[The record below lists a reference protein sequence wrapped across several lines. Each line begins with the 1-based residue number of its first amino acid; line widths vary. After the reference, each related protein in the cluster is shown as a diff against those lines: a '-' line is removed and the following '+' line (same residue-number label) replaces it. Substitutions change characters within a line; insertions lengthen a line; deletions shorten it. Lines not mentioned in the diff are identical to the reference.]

1 MKIFVKRENWD
12 GGRWFDF
19 PATEEA
25 VEGLIKELA
34 GIHPSVM
41 IPFAGE
47 IDCGD
52 EGLSEQLT
60 ACLRGETL
68 FYENNL
74 EWWNRLAEKVD
85 RMSGY
90 EQGLFQSLLILKH
103 PDSMET
109 VSRILE
115 SMAEYELNPGIRT
128 WEDLGRYVVKKENM
142 AIPEEIAA
150 FINFNT
156 IGITNDGKYGMLTK
170 EGLVRR
176 KTPEVKPQPEKR
188 RTDFIAADEPVF
200 EIKLKKANR
209 PYETV
214 RFFLPATD
222 EEMERVR
229 QEAGEGSLEEITE
242 MEVSNKV
249 SDLYDYLPPGCTIGE
264 LNRVAKEVQALAGNR
279 EVLCG
284 TLLAALEAELP
295 ETMEAAVRI
304 IRSYEDYDILPLF
317 SLDPENYARY
327 RLSQREVPIQKGMM
341 EYINFEELGNRYLKE
356 DRPVETG
363 HGVIMNRIKP
373 FQTARK
379 EIRTFRWYSPLT
391 IACYNGKAG
400 AFLPQ
405 VLPGPE
411 AVALEERIRTEI
423 RNSLAGYGSPC
434 LAESL
439 SNQLLARKTVSMI
452 PDVEEYGGNLW
463 GVVHVTTEG
472 ELTENE
478 YHGLMKEWKE
488 IMSECWGRYLLE
500 KSITING
507 YDTFVGFWDEEN
519 GPELFIKTEEELK
532 SSSAAMEMKI

>member
-12 GGRWFDF
+12 GGRWFAL

-25 VEGLIKELA
+25 VEGLTKELA

-41 IPFAGE
+41 LPFAGE
-47 IDCGD
+47 IDCGN
-52 EGLSEQLT
+52 EELSAQLT

-109 VSRILE
+109 VSRTLE
-115 SMAEYELNPGIRT
+115 SMAEYELNPEIRT

-156 IGITNDGKYGMLTK
+156 IGITNDGKYGMLTR

-188 RTDFIAADEPVF
+188 YADFIAADEPVF

-209 PYETV
+209 PYEAV
-214 RFFLPATD
+214 RFFLPAAAW
-222 EEMERVR
+222 EMERVR
-229 QEAGEGSLEEITE
+229 RESGRDCPEQIKE
-242 MEVSNKV
+242 MEVSSKV
-249 SDLYDYLPPGCTIGE
+249 SDLYDYLPPGCTLGE
-264 LNRVAKEVQALAGNR
+264 LNWAAKEVQALAGNR
-279 EVLCG
+279 EVLCK

-304 IRSYEDYDILPLF
+304 IRSYEEYDILPLF
-317 SLDPENYARY
+317 SLDPGNYARY

-341 EYINFEELGNRYLKE
+341 VYINFEELGNQYLKE
-356 DRPVETG
+356 DCPVETG
-363 HGVIMNRIKP
+363 HGVIVNRIKP
-373 FQTARK
+373 FRTARK
-379 EIRTFRWYSPLT
+379 EIGTFRWYSPLT

-405 VLPGPE
+405 VLPGAE
-411 AVALEERIRTEI
+411 AAALEERVRMEI
-423 RNSLAGYGSPC
+423 QKSLAGYGRSC

-488 IMSECWGRYLLE
+488 IMSEGWGRYLLE
-500 KSITING
+500 KPIDING
-507 YDTFVGFWDEEN
+507 YDTFIGFWDDEN

-532 SSSAAMEMKI
+532 GSPATMKMKL